1 MSQEKKFIKTTDKE
15 TADKLISAGFQLVSQ
30 SDSVYTFLNQM
41 PSNFSFDVA
50 DKKKVVYTNTLN
62 I

>member
-1 MSQEKKFIKTTDKE
+1 MSQEKKFIKTTDQE
-15 TADKLISAGFQLVSQ
+15 TANKLIFAGFQLVSQ
-30 SDSVYTFLNQM
+30 SDSVYTFLNQI

-50 DKKKVVYTNTLN
+50 DKKKVAYTNTLN